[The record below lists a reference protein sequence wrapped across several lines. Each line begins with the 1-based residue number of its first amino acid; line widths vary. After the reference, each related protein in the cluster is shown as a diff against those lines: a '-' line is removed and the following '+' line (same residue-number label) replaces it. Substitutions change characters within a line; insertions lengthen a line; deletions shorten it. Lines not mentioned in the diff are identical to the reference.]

1 MIITF
6 CGHSK
11 IMFSEKERNKLS
23 ILLENQLIKNSY
35 CTFYLGGYGDF
46 DNLCLDL
53 LKKLKLSYPHIKL
66 VFITPYLDDNYKKL
80 KYAKESFDEII
91 FLPLEDVPK
100 KYAILRRNEWMVE
113 HADFLIAYVR
123 YNWGGA
129 SKMLAHAKKKKKRYI
144 NLAE

>member
-11 IMFSEKERNKLS
+11 MTFSKRKQNELNS
-23 ILLENQLIKNSY
+23 LLENQLIENQS
-35 CTFYLGGYGDF
+35 CTFYLGWYGDF
-46 DNLCLDL
+46 DNLCFDL

-80 KYAKESFDEII
+80 KCAKESFDEII
-91 FLPLEDVPK
+91 FPPLEEVPK

-113 HADFLIAYVR
+113 HADFLIAYVK

-129 SKMLAHAKKKKKRYI
+129 SKMLAHAKQKKKRYI